1 LTTFTR
7 RLQKIGSSILVS
19 LPKEWIDAN
28 NLEKSNQ
35 VEIETNQNNLSITA
49 HQSIKPTKEIEIQY
63 PLSNEESV
71 VANVTGAYLLGY
83 DLIRIKGKSS
93 ISIKDRESIRSSL
106 RSLVAI
112 EIIDEDAKTIT
123 AQFLLDESAVNPQKI
138 LKRMSSI
145 VQGMFADVVQVIQ
158 RPDQLTSVADRD
170 SEINRQYFLL
180 VRLIR
185 SSIVDKRLA
194 TIFNLGNIDIL
205 DYRLAANIIEN
216 AGDGVVSISNT
227 LATGRMQDRLT
238 KILKPH
244 IKLIQELSKDIE
256 EIQNKSVDAFLSND
270 RSLALTTIQLHKKFL
285 KKTFDLKLERQTKT
299 RVPPGLADAVSYLD
313 LIKQIENYEKSW
325 SDILDLIQP
334 SYK

>member
-7 RLQKIGSSILVS
+7 RLQRIGSSILVS

-28 NLEKSNQ
+28 KLDKSSQ
-35 VEIETNQNNLSITA
+35 VEIETMQNNLSITA
-49 HQSIKPTKEIEIQY
+49 QQSVKPTKEVEISY
-63 PLSNEESV
+63 PLSKEDSV
-71 VANVTGAYLLGY
+71 VANITGAYLLGY
-83 DLIRIKGKSS
+83 DLIRIKGKST
-93 ISIKDRESIRSSL
+93 ISIKDRENIRASM

-123 AQFLLDESAVNPQKI
+123 AQFLLDESSVNPQKI

-145 VQGMFADVVQVIQ
+145 AQGMFIDILGMLQNS
-158 RPDQLTSVADRD
+158 DQLASVADRD

-185 SSIVDKRLA
+185 SAIVDKRLA
-194 TIFNLGNIDIL
+194 TIFNLGDMDIL

-216 AGDGVVSISNT
+216 AGDTIVDITETIAKSTAFKTIDKSHFKS
-227 LATGRMQDRLT
+227 LYEIA
-238 KILKPH
+238 
-244 IKLIQELSKDIE
+244 KDIE
-256 EIQNKSVDAFLSND
+256 EIQTKSVDAFVSND
-270 RSLALTTIQLHKKFL
+270 RILAITTIQLHKKLL
-285 KKTFDLKLERQTKT
+285 KKIHDTRISKRLKATEIL
-299 RVPPGLADAVSYLD
+299 PFLD
-313 LIKQIENYEKSW
+313 LLQRIENYEKSW

>member
-7 RLQKIGSSILVS
+7 RLQRIGSSILVS

-28 NLEKSNQ
+28 KLDKSAQ
-35 VEIETNQNNLSITA
+35 VEIETMQNNLSITA
-49 HQSIKPTKEIEIQY
+49 QQSVKPTKEVEIPY
-63 PLSNEESV
+63 PLSKEDSI
-71 VANVTGAYLLGY
+71 VANITGAYLLGY
-83 DLIRIKGKSS
+83 DLIRIKGKSA
-93 ISIKDRESIRSSL
+93 ISIKDRENIRASM

-123 AQFLLDESAVNPQKI
+123 AQFLLDESSVNPQKI

-145 VQGMFADVVQVIQ
+145 AQGMFIDVFGMNSISEMV
-158 RPDQLTSVADRD
+158 RNYKQLESVADRD

-185 SSIVDKRLA
+185 SAIVDKRLA
-194 TIFNLGNIDIL
+194 TIFNLGDMDIL

-216 AGDGVVSISNT
+216 AGDTVAGITETIGNSVAIMAESHFT
-227 LATGRMQDRLT
+227 LVHDIA
-238 KILKPH
+238 
-244 IKLIQELSKDIE
+244 KDIE
-256 EIQNKSVDAFLSND
+256 EIQTKSVDAFVSND
-270 RSLALTTIQLHKKFL
+270 RALAITTIQLHKKFL
-285 KKTFDLKLERQTKT
+285 KKIRDLRTSRTVQKTGVLGFLELLQR
-299 RVPPGLADAVSYLD
+299 
-313 LIKQIENYEKSW
+313 IENYEKSW